1 MYYEGLNS
9 NEGLMIQKEDAFGYA
24 MDVLTKDEE
33 VFQEFC
39 EAFDGDYI
47 GNTIRDIGREAFLS
61 FAKTFTEWF
70 FSGDWLL
77 RKGGAD
83 E

>member
-9 NEGLMIQKEDAFGYA
+9 NDGLRVREEDAFGYA
-24 MDVLTKDEE
+24 MDVLTKDDE

-39 EAFDGDYI
+39 EEFGNYYVGNAI
-47 GNTIRDIGREAFLS
+47 GDIGREAFLA
-61 FAKTFTEWF
+61 FAKTFTDWF

-77 RKGGAD
+77 RKGDAD

>member
-9 NEGLMIQKEDAFGYA
+9 NEGKRIQEEDAFGYA
-24 MDVLTKDEE
+24 MDALTKDED

-39 EAFDGDYI
+39 EAFDNYYI
-47 GNTIRDIGREAFLS
+47 GNTIRDIGREAFLA
-61 FAKTFTEWF
+61 FANVFTEWF

-77 RKGGAD
+77 RKGDAD

>member
-9 NEGLMIQKEDAFGYA
+9 NEGLRVQEEDAFGYA
-24 MDVLTKDEE
+24 MDVLTKDDE

-39 EAFDGDYI
+39 EEFDNYYI
-47 GNTIRDIGREAFLS
+47 GNTIRDIGREAFQS
-61 FAKTFTEWF
+61 FAKTFTDWF